1 MSICM
6 LSLQQ
11 SPTLY
16 DPMDYSLPMGILQAR
31 ILEWAAKLSSMG
43 IFLTQGSNFSPA
55 LVGGFFTTS
64 ATCKAM
70 I

>member
-1 MSICM
+1 MSVCM

-16 DPMDYSLPMGILQAR
+16 DPMDHPLPMGILQAS

-43 IFLTQGSNFSPA
+43 IFLTQGSNSCLQHWQMGSLPLA
-55 LVGGFFTTS
+55 PPVKL
-64 ATCKAM
+64 
-70 I
+70 